1 MEVGASQAVGVAD
14 PELEHRVGTLGNN
27 SEAHRLISF
36 KESKQTNSTPVG
48 SSKS

>member
-1 MEVGASQAVGVAD
+1 MGASQVVGVAD
-14 PELEHRVGTLGNN
+14 PELEYRVGTLEIIV

-36 KESKQTNSTPVG
+36 KESKQTNSTPGG